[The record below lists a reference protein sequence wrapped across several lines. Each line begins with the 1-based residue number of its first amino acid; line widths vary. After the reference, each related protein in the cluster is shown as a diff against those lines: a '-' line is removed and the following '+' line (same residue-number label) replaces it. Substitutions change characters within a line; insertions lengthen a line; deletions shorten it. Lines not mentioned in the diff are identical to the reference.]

1 MANIINKP
9 RGTQDLIG
17 PKARNYNSI
26 IESLNQTAELYGV
39 QPIIVPMFEESR
51 LFKRG
56 VGESTD
62 IVTKETFDLAGKGG
76 HEYTL
81 RPEFTAGV
89 VRASIENKLYASPD
103 LPIRLYYSGSFFRYE
118 RPQTGRFRE
127 PHQWGIEFIDQNL
140 DLNTITDAMLL
151 MYEATK
157 SLGIK
162 PIFKLN
168 YIGSSESRAAYR
180 EALVSYFTPKIEEM
194 CEDCKTRLKTNPLR
208 ILDCKIEDDKKIIKD
223 APRIGDYLVEE
234 DREKFDKI
242 KAILD
247 ALDVEYI
254 EDPLLVRGLDYYT
267 GIVFEIY
274 EGDHLNL
281 GALGG
286 GGQYDGLVKTLGGPE
301 FAGIGFSLGVDRL
314 MLTLDKPETI
324 KGPRVLILNPESD
337 ITLFKLQSRLRK
349 EGQSSFMPSASKALG
364 GALKTADRQNIA
376 YVIFKDGDLL
386 KVKDISKREQHEYK
400 EEAIDEIISL
410 IKGE

>member
-234 DREKFDKI
+234 DLEKFDKI

-274 EGDHLNL
+274 EGVHLNL

-386 KVKDISKREQHEYK
+386 KVKDISKREQNEYK

>member
-9 RGTQDLIG
+9 RGTQDFIG
-17 PKARNYNSI
+17 PKAENYQNI
-26 IESLNQTAELYGV
+26 IKTLDQTAKLYGV

-103 LPIRLYYSGSFFRYE
+103 LPIKLCYSGSFFRYE
-118 RPQTGRFRE
+118 RPQTGRYRE

-140 DLNTITDAMLL
+140 DLNTIIDAMLL

-168 YIGSSESRAAYR
+168 YIGSNESRQAYR
-180 EALVSYFTPKIEEM
+180 EALVNYFTPHIERM
-194 CEDCKTRLKTNPLR
+194 CEDCQNRLKTNPLR

-223 APRIGDYLVEE
+223 APNIGDYLVNE
-234 DREKFDKI
+234 DQEKFKKI
-242 KAILD
+242 KEVLD
-247 ALDVEYI
+247 SLGVQYL

-286 GGQYDGLVKTLGGPE
+286 GGQYDGLMKILGGPE
-301 FAGIGFSLGVDRL
+301 FGGIGFSLGVDRL
-314 MLTLDKPETI
+314 MLTLEKEERVQ
-324 KGPRVLILNPESD
+324 GPDVLILNPHSNID
-337 ITLFKLQSRLRK
+337 LFRLQNRLRQ
-349 EGQSSFMPSASKALG
+349 EGHSCFMPSVSKALG

-376 YVIFKDGDLL
+376 YVVFQDGELI
-386 KVKDISKREQHEYK
+386 KVKDIKKRQQFEYQKEQ
-400 EEAIDEIISL
+400 IDEIISL